1 MKPNPLLITAGK
13 ICPKTYF
20 VQSLFVIWVN
30 LQNNFK
36 AIKDAKFQV
45 AVLPWA
51 ATEAHNYHLPYST
64 DIIEAEAIAAEA
76 ARLAHENGAR
86 VIVLPAIPF
95 GVNTGQHDV
104 LLDMNLNPS
113 TQLAILDD
121 IAATLNRQGIHK
133 LVILNAHG
141 GNDFK
146 QMIRELGLR
155 YPAMFFCQCNFYQAV
170 DQRNF
175 FENKDDHAGE
185 METSLM
191 LYLRP
196 DLVLPLTEAGSGKA
210 RKFRFKAIQEGWAW
224 AERKWTQVTKDTGVG
239 DPGKATRE
247 KGERYFKAVTEKIGG
262 FLYEVASTD
271 AKDMFVD

>member
-1 MKPNPLLITAGK
+1 MRPYLLEENTW
-13 ICPKTYF
+13 KT
-20 VQSLFVIWVN
+20 
-30 LQNNFK
+30 
-36 AIKDAKFQV
+36 IKDTKFQV

-64 DIIEAEAIAAEA
+64 DIIEAEAIAAES
-76 ARLAHENGAR
+76 ARLAHEKGAR
-86 VIVLPAIPF
+86 VIVLPAIPY

-185 METSLM
+185 METCLI

-196 DLVLPLTEAGSGKA
+196 DLVLPLTEAGIGIA

-239 DPGKATRE
+239 DPRKATRE

-271 AKDMFVD
+271 SKDMFVD